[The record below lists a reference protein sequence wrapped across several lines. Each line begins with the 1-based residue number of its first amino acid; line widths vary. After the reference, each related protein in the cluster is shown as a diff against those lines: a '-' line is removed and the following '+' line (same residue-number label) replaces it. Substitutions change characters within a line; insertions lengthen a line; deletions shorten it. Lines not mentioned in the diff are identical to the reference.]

1 MSPQAVRPLA
11 LTAMVG
17 GALYVIAGF
26 VQLTSPE
33 QSAPFSR
40 MSDYL
45 IEAVL
50 ALSLLL
56 TLAGF
61 VALHLL
67 LRAGGYRGLR
77 GSTGFRA
84 AVLGQGAMLASTVA
98 SLIAGAA
105 ALGFLYFAGTLVLL
119 VGLALLSVA
128 THRAA
133 LLPGWSP
140 YLVGALAVGVL
151 GEFGMVVV
159 GVVWITLGY
168 VLRSLRGGGGG
179 PFLARCVTIQEFDFH
194 ELRLIRV
201 GRRAS
206 AQRPGPLTEAD
217 PLLPLSSG
225 KSPRLPCALP
235 P

>member
-140 YLVGALAVGVL
+140 YLVGALAVGALAVGVL
-151 GEFGMVVV
+151 GGFGMVVV
-159 GVVWITLGY
+159 GVVWITLRY
-168 VLRSLRGGGGG
+168 VLRSLRGGGA
-179 PFLARCVTIQEFDFH
+179 ARFS
-194 ELRLIRV
+194 RV
-201 GRRAS
+201 A
-206 AQRPGPLTEAD
+206 
-217 PLLPLSSG
+217 
-225 KSPRLPCALP
+225 
-235 P
+235 

>member
-140 YLVGALAVGVL
+140 YLVGALAVGALAVGALAVGVL
-151 GEFGMVVV
+151 GGFGMVVV
-159 GVVWITLGY
+159 GVVWITLRY
-168 VLRSLRGGGGG
+168 VLRSLRGGGA
-179 PFLARCVTIQEFDFH
+179 ARFS
-194 ELRLIRV
+194 RV
-201 GRRAS
+201 A
-206 AQRPGPLTEAD
+206 
-217 PLLPLSSG
+217 
-225 KSPRLPCALP
+225 
-235 P
+235 